1 MQLEEEIKQSKFR
14 NQRIK
19 ALINIA
25 FTSNYLEMELKKKIE
40 PFGITT
46 QQFNVLRILRGQY
59 PNYISNTVIKE
70 RMIDKMPDT
79 SRLIDRLE
87 IKGYVEKYRCKKDR
101 RLVDIRIS
109 ETGLTLL
116 TELDSIEATFEELIN
131 VTESE
136 AELLNDILEKIREKQ
151 D

>member
-1 MQLEEEIKQSKFR
+1 MNIEEEIKQSKFR

-19 ALINIA
+19 ALINIT
-25 FTSNYLEMELKKKIE
+25 FTSNYIELELKNKIE
-40 PFGITT
+40 PYGITI

-59 PNYISNTVIKE
+59 PAYVSNTIIKE

-87 IKGYVEKYRCKKDR
+87 AKGYVEKHKCKKDR

-109 ETGLTLL
+109 EAGLSILK
-116 TELDSIEATFEELIN
+116 EIDSVETTFEDLLML
-131 VTESE
+131 TESE
-136 AELLNDILEKIREKQ
+136 AELLNQLLDKIRNK
-151 D
+151 